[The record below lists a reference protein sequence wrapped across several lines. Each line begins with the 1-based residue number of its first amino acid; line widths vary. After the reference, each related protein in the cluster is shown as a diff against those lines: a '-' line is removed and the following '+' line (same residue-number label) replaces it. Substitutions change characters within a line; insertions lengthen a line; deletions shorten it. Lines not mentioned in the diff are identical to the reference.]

1 MIGAWLLAMGLNG
14 RGALHRYEI
23 DAPELGDPH
32 RAVRVYTPPGYDD
45 QGAAERRYPVVYL
58 LHGWPGSDGNW
69 PGLGRAVVTA
79 DSLIASGRIPPVIL
93 VFPNGN
99 GRGWFG
105 RSLYLDSYDGTSR
118 MHEFV
123 ARHLVGWV
131 DSVFRTLPTPPNRA
145 VAGLSDGGTAAINL
159 ALRHPDVFGACSSQS
174 GALHLEKPVGLGAV
188 LGPEPGAT
196 RLLEA
201 NSPLDYAAEV
211 LPRARGPVIYF
222 DCGADDENVADNR
235 AFDRLLTSLG
245 VPHTYVE
252 YGGGHGWSYWRSHL
266 AQSLIAVTAGMS
278 DASLAERPAAPFESQ
293 ATH

>member
-131 DSVFRTLPTPPNRA
+131 DSVFRTLPTP
-145 VAGLSDGGTAAINL
+145 
-159 ALRHPDVFGACSSQS
+159 
-174 GALHLEKPVGLGAV
+174 
-188 LGPEPGAT
+188 
-196 RLLEA
+196 
-201 NSPLDYAAEV
+201 
-211 LPRARGPVIYF
+211 
-222 DCGADDENVADNR
+222 
-235 AFDRLLTSLG
+235 AFDRLVTSLG